1 MTKIIRK
8 ILSIIV
14 IIMGLL
20 FLGLQL
26 FVTFGSTSYGKHTYP
41 LNLWVYSLA
50 IGLTLIGVFLW
61 LGVFEKPNLVSP
73 EIAHKSKVNGSLLKY
88 FIILFLISLIALVL
102 YLFYS
107 LGQAYHYK

>member
-1 MTKIIRK
+1 
-8 ILSIIV
+8 
-14 IIMGLL
+14 MGLL